1 MSKKDFENLLD
12 KHEADL
18 ADKKFDW
25 EKQKTEWLD
34 FIKNFY
40 DFVELW
46 LNPYKNQGKV
56 SYYYKEAQITE
67 EYIGTYDV
75 KVMFI
80 DFAGQRLTLQPIG
93 TLLIGTKG
101 RIDMDG
107 PRGIVQFILADKD
120 STGMKFHVSVFVN
133 GKAEDKP
140 KEHKEPEWV
149 WKIVLREPRKI
160 AYESFTE
167 SNFFDALM
175 EVVNG

>member
-1 MSKKDFENLLD
+1 MSKKDFEDLLN

-18 ADKKFDW
+18 VDNKIDW
-25 EKQKTEWLD
+25 AKQKTEWLD
-34 FIKNFY
+34 FIKIFY
-40 DFVELW
+40 DSVESW
-46 LNPYKNQGKV
+46 LTPYKHQGKL
-56 SYYYKEAQITE
+56 SYYYNETQITE

-80 DFAGQRLTLQPIG
+80 DFAGQRLTLQPLG

-107 PRGIVQFILADKD
+107 PRGTIQFILADKD
-120 STGMKFHVSVFVN
+120 STGMKFHVSISVN
-133 GKAEDKP
+133 GKETEKP
-140 KEHKEPEWV
+140 KEHKDPDWV

-160 AYESFTE
+160 AYKAFTE
-167 SNFFDALM
+167 NNFFDALM